1 MSKEKKGL
9 EYGWVVLSVT
19 TIGILMASI
28 QSSALLI
35 SLPDM
40 MKSLHMDFLTVMWVI
55 LAYMLVTTV
64 AVPVFGRLAD
74 MFGRKRLYVLGF
86 AVFSLGSLLCALADA
101 RFNGYDLIGY
111 RIIQGVGGAL
121 MMANGAAMVVDAFDA
136 RKLGFG
142 LGVNMVAGGAGIVL
156 GPLVGG
162 ALSPLGWQW
171 IFLINVPIG
180 VIGTIWALVRL
191 REPIKMPKGQS
202 FDWVGSTLFTVGLT
216 AFLLGLT
223 FIAFPGMLGMEMVY
237 VLFIVG
243 GLGIVAFLYVQTKV
257 RHPMMDLTLFHNQV
271 FALGN
276 TTFFLNSLCRGAV
289 LFLLV
294 FFLQGPYGQDPLTA
308 GISLIPFGI
317 TFIIVGPLSGKG
329 SDRYGP
335 RLFTIGG
342 LVLSSVSLL
351 GFAFVDHTTP
361 FWFLVVLMVLM
372 GIGGGLFSSPNS
384 STVMNTV
391 RPEKRGIASGTRT
404 MLGNVGSMFS
414 LALAFPLV
422 LANISSA
429 EMAKLFIVG
438 GGLGSEALH
447 TFEGGLHLAFLLFF
461 CTSVAAV
468 IISMYQ
474 PKPQVAK
481 CDATVPAATVEE
493 CDKKTV

>member
-1 MSKEKKGL
+1 MSKEENGA

-35 SLPDM
+35 SLPEM

-86 AVFSLGSLLCALADA
+86 AVFSIGSLLCSLADSHYQ
-101 RFNGYDLIGY
+101 GYDLIGY
-111 RIIQGVGGAL
+111 RIVQGIGGAL

-180 VIGTIWALVRL
+180 IVGTIWAYLRL

-202 FDWVGSTLFTVGLT
+202 FDWAGSSIFTVGLT
-216 AFLLGLT
+216 AFLLALT
-223 FIAFPGMLGMEMVY
+223 FIAFPGMLGIEMVY

-243 GLGIVAFLYVQTKV
+243 AIGIIAFLYIQTRAK
-257 RHPMMDLTLFHNQV
+257 HPMMDLTLFHNKV

-289 LFLLV
+289 LFLLI

-335 RLFTIGG
+335 RLFTIIG
-342 LVLSSVSLL
+342 LVMSSISLL

-361 FWFLVVLMVLM
+361 FWFIGVLMVLM

-422 LANISSA
+422 LSNISSA
-429 EMAKLFIVG
+429 DLAKLFIVG
-438 GGLGSEALH
+438 GGLGSAALQTFESGLH
-447 TFEGGLHLAFLLFF
+447 TAFLLFF
-461 CTSVAAV
+461 CMSVVAV
-468 IISMYQ
+468 LISIYR
-474 PKPQVAK
+474 PKQRPVDIEART
-481 CDATVPAATVEE
+481 TVPSGEE
-493 CDKKTV
+493 